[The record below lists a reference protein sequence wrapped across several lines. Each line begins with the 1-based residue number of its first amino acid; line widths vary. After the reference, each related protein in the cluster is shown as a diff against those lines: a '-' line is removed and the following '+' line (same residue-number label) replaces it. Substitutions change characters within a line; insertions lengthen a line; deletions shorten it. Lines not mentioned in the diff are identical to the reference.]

1 MCKRKLWRLSKKDQ
15 ENEKTD
21 LLSSDLSWLKTKG
34 RAIAAKF
41 YDEII
46 RLKKVCIY
54 MDIIEE
60 GHCFRNQALSQQLNE
75 DDPQLQCNSL

>member
-1 MCKRKLWRLSKKDQ
+1 M
-15 ENEKTD
+15 ENG
-21 LLSSDLSWLKTKG
+21 LVVLGSFLAKTKG

-54 MDIIEE
+54 MDVIVERLRRP
-60 GHCFRNQALSQQLNE
+60 FFLMRL
-75 DDPQLQCNSL
+75 